1 MSLAKENL
9 TESLAEA
16 RQQLKERVPLLAL
29 PDGAFDVSTWDLNQR
44 RAAQ

>member
-29 PDGAFDVSTWDLNQR
+29 PDGAFAVSTLIGVPDAPPQ
-44 RAAQ
+44 